1 MKKLIA
7 TLAVL
12 SALSSTSAF
21 AATDYT
27 GFYIG
32 GGGSNID
39 LDIKHVNGDFSANG
53 ATLYGGYNFSDW
65 MGIEGTI
72 SAATGLGKNGVDLSI
87 ATFSVGPKFTFILS
101 DKVSL
106 FTKVAL
112 ASTALEDDSN
122 DWDDDWDWD
131 DEADWSGFGY
141 SLAAGVHFAMTD
153 KLNLRLSYEYT
164 DTELDA
170 DSRYDSDL
178 DGELNIITLGLHYQF

>member
-1 MKKLIA
+1 MKKLLA
-7 TLAVL
+7 TLAVI
-12 SALSSTSAF
+12 SALSANSAI

-39 LDIKHVNGDFSANG
+39 LDIKHVNEDLSANG

-65 MGIEGTI
+65 MGIEGTLT
-72 SAATGLGKNGVDLSI
+72 AATGLGKNGLDLSI

-101 DKVSL
+101 DKVSV

-122 DWDDDWDWD
+122 DWDDDWDWE

-141 SLAAGVHFAMTD
+141 SLTAGVHFAMTD

-178 DGELNIITLGLHYQF
+178 DGELNIVTLGLHYQF